1 MRSTTVER
9 LGLLLARHGR
19 RMNARIRQALA
30 VSGLSPRHGMTLV
43 RLSQVGPVS
52 QQDLIEF
59 LAIDPSALVGLLNDL
74 ERTGLAER
82 RRDPADRR
90 RHIVELTATGA
101 RVVRDVDRAIAA
113 VEADEF
119 ADLTADEIEQL
130 RDLLT
135 RLRARDCAEDL
146 GGKPGC

>member
-1 MRSTTVER
+1 MQSTTGER

-19 RMNARIRQALA
+19 RLNARIRQALA

-52 QQDLIEF
+52 QQDLIGF
-59 LAIDPSALVGLLNDL
+59 LAVDPSALVGILNDL

-90 RHIVELTATGA
+90 RHSVELTATGA

-119 ADLTADEIEQL
+119 ADLTAEEVEQL

-135 RLRARDCAEDL
+135 RMRARDCADD
-146 GGKPGC
+146 PGERDAC

>member
-1 MRSTTVER
+1 MQSTTGER
-9 LGLLLARHGR
+9 LGFLLARHGR
-19 RMNARIRQALA
+19 RINARIRQALA

-43 RLSQVGPVS
+43 RLRQAGPVS
-52 QQDLIEF
+52 QQDLIDF
-59 LAIDPSALVGLLNDL
+59 LAIDPSALVGILNDL

-90 RHIVELTATGA
+90 RHIVELTPAGA
-101 RVVRDVDRAIAA
+101 RAVGEVDQAIAA

-119 ADLTADEIEQL
+119 ADLTAAELDQL

-135 RLRARDCAEDL
+135 RLRARDCAEDSAR
-146 GGKPGC
+146 PGC

>member
-1 MRSTTVER
+1 MQSTTGER
-9 LGLLLARHGR
+9 LSLLLARHGR
-19 RMNARIRQALA
+19 RLNARIRQALA

-43 RLSQVGPVS
+43 RLSHAGPVS
-52 QQDLIEF
+52 QQDLIDF
-59 LAIDPSALVGLLNDL
+59 LAVDPSALVGILNDL

-82 RRDPADRR
+82 HRDPADRR

-119 ADLTADEIEQL
+119 ADLTSGEVEQL
-130 RDLLT
+130 RGLLS
-135 RLRARDCAEDL
+135 RLRARDCAEDR
-146 GGKPGC
+146 GGC